1 MSEPSILTNSNIIS
15 PYGGSLVDLVVP
27 SEGLADLKAYAGSLP
42 SLQIPERAACDLE
55 LLASGAFSPLDR
67 FMGKADYQRALN
79 EMRLSG
85 GHIFPIPIT
94 LPVERNADLRLDC
107 DIALRNSRNELL
119 AVMTIEEIYEWDRT
133 ELARQVFGTED
144 LRHPLVAEMSGWGQ
158 YNLAGRLQALQLPRH
173 YDFQELRLT
182 PARTRAWL
190 ESFGR
195 ANVVAFQT
203 RNPLHRVHEEL
214 IKRAV
219 EEKNGALLLHPVVGL
234 TKPGDVDHYSRVRTY
249 KALADRHFDA
259 RRTLL
264 ALLPLAMRM
273 AGPREALWHALIR
286 RNYGAN
292 NLIVGRDHAS
302 PGLDSAGK
310 PFYGPYDAQELVERF
325 SEELGVA
332 AVPFSELVYLPD
344 EDRYEQVSNV
354 TAQTR
359 TASISGTQVREEYLN
374 RGRLLPD
381 WFTRPEVAEIL
392 AETYPPRHRQGVCVW
407 FTGLSGAGKSTT
419 AEILLELML
428 EHGRPVTL
436 LDGDIVRTHLSQG
449 LGFSKADRDVNI
461 RRIGFVAS
469 EIVRHGGVAI
479 CAAVSPY
486 RATRNDARNMV
497 GAGHFVEVFVDTPLE
512 VCEERDTKGL
522 YAKARRGEIK
532 DFTGIDDPYEPPRR
546 AEITLDTVQYSPEE
560 NARRILDYLIAQ
572 GFVRAHATA
581 AAGLNGN
588 SQT

>member
-1 MSEPSILTNSNIIS
+1 VSEASILDNSNLVS
-15 PYGGSLVDLVVP
+15 PYGGRLVDLVVP
-27 SEGLADLKAYAGSLP
+27 PEALGELKAYAGSLP
-42 SLQIPERAACDLE
+42 SIQISERATCDLE
-55 LLASGAFSPLDR
+55 LLACGAFSPLDR
-67 FMGKADYQRALN
+67 FMGKADYQRTLN
-79 EMRLSG
+79 EMRLSSG
-85 GHIFPIPIT
+85 RIFPIPIT
-94 LPVERNADLRLDC
+94 LPIERGADLRLDS
-107 DIALRNSRNELL
+107 DVVLRNSKNEIL
-119 AVMTIEEIYEWDRT
+119 AVLTIEEIYEWDPA

-144 LRHPLVAEMSGWGQ
+144 LRHPLVAEMRDWGQ
-158 YNLAGRLQALQLPRH
+158 YNLSGRLQVLQLPIH
-173 YDFQELRLT
+173 YDFRELRLT
-182 PARTRAWL
+182 PAQTRARL
-190 ESFGR
+190 ETFGR
-195 ANVVAFQT
+195 DDVVAFQT
-203 RNPLHRVHEEL
+203 RNPLHRAHEEL

-259 RRTLL
+259 HRTLL
-264 ALLPLAMRM
+264 SLLPLAMRL

-292 NLIVGRDHAS
+292 HLIVGRDHAS
-302 PGLDSAGK
+302 PGLDSTGK
-310 PFYGPYDAQELVERF
+310 PFYGPYDAQVLVERF
-325 SEELGVA
+325 SEELRVG
-332 AVPFSELVYLPD
+332 AVPFGELVYLPS

-354 TAQTR
+354 TARTR

-392 AETYPPRHRQGVCVW
+392 AEAYPPRHRQGVCVW

-419 AEILLELML
+419 AEILVVLML

-449 LGFSKADRDVNI
+449 LGFSKADRDINI

-479 CAAVSPY
+479 CSAVSPY
-486 RATRNDARNMV
+486 RATRNDVRNMV
-497 GAGHFVEVFVDTPLE
+497 SAGHFVEVFVDAPLE
-512 VCEERDTKGL
+512 VCEARDAKGL

-532 DFTGIDDPYEPPRR
+532 DFTGIDDPYEPPQRP
-546 AEITLDTVQYSPEE
+546 EITLDAVQHTPEE
-560 NARRILDYLIAQ
+560 NARLILDYLIAR
-572 GFVRAHATA
+572 GLVRAM
-581 AAGLNGN
+581 AGANGN
-588 SQT
+588 SRA